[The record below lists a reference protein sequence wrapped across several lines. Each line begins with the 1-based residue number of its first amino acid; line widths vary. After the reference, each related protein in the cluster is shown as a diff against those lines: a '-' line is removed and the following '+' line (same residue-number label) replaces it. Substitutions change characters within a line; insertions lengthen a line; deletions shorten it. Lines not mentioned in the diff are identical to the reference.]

1 MVYESLHK
9 KRLQRQRIRIITEY
23 YDNGV
28 TKRRSSDGVNCDD
41 VENGVILDKKYFAGE
56 KCVLQETEFNPGIL
70 YSFVY
75 PETKD
80 GLLQCPACGG
90 TADRDDFSE
99 GCPYCGAP
107 GNMEYADR
115 KAGERD
121 HADSVVGRSAKNAL
135 WFLLCVVVGIA
146 VCMPITVCASRTA
159 FFMDYVKGAAI
170 GLLLGLAAF
179 LALQVI
185 RSRLVLRQK
194 EREKQQRQNTSLQ
207 TFLRAL
213 SAAGLSLKAYHNG
226 LSAELN
232 RYFYT
237 DGDAS
242 VQRVTDYDVL
252 DFRNRQGRETAQGRM
267 ISADVQL
274 RIVLAEGSKL
284 SSETGWWNVALRHES
299 DRRVFSLHEGLN
311 MIECPNCGA
320 KVNIEEPSCRYCGSP
335 VVLKSPLSLTSI
347 RRTEPVQN

>member
-9 KRLQRQRIRIITEY
+9 KRLQRQRIRIVAEY
-23 YDNGV
+23 YDNGI
-28 TKRRSSDGVNCDD
+28 TKRRSSDGENCDD

-80 GLLQCPACGG
+80 GLLQCPVCGG

-107 GNMEYADR
+107 GNMEYAER

-170 GLLLGLAAF
+170 GLLIGLGAF
-179 LALQVI
+179 LALQFV
-185 RSRLVLRQK
+185 RSKLEVRKDETEKRYRQTAVL
-194 EREKQQRQNTSLQ
+194 QRFVQD
-207 TFLRAL
+207 L
-213 SAAGLSLKAYHNG
+213 SGAGLTLKAFHNG

-232 RYFYT
+232 RYFY
-237 DGDAS
+237 GDTEAS
-242 VQRVTDYDVL
+242 VRDIVDFDILDVKNQQIRETGDNRTILADVL
-252 DFRNRQGRETAQGRM
+252 
-267 ISADVQL
+267 L
-274 RIVLAEGSKL
+274 RTVSVDGSKL
-284 SSETGWWNVALRHES
+284 SSESAWWTVGLRHEHKLPTFRPNS
-299 DRRVFSLHEGLN
+299 GLN

-347 RRTEPVQN
+347 RRTESAQN